1 MFFCN
6 HVKPENVSLLR
17 GAKLHFA
24 QVEFTNWAELKF
36 ASKRI
41 LFLLLS
47 VPYFPCCSAS
57 WGWPGSCYCF
67 QRENA
72 ESQRGSH
79 LPEVTREMVS
89 QPLSG
94 ALVSWLPSQYF
105 YPLKEGSR

>member
-41 LFLLLS
+41 LFLCFLS
-47 VPYFPCCSAS
+47 PTSRVALPAGDGLGAVTVS
-57 WGWPGSCYCF
+57 
-67 QRENA
+67 REKMP
-72 ESQRGSH
+72 SPRG
-79 LPEVTREMVS
+79 EVTCLRSHERWCHS
-89 QPLSG
+89 PYLE
-94 ALVSWLPSQYF
+94 P
-105 YPLKEGSR
+105 